1 MKIPEIAILLA
12 TYNGE
17 LYLAQQLDSIIN
29 QTNKDWLL
37 YVRDDGSIDSTVEIL
52 KKYEQKNSNIII
64 LNDSIKNRGAMNSF
78 IWLMENVNSEYYMFC
93 DQDDVWLPNKI
104 EVSYLELLKIQS
116 GNTLIPLLV
125 FTDLFIVDESLNVIS
140 SSMWEYTHLKRVM
153 DLKFLLI
160 GSFATGCT
168 MLFNNRAKLCA
179 LKYKNHALMHDSL
192 LALSTLVNRGEIKG
206 VSDSLIYYRQHGN
219 NTLGTS
225 KFNNSIISRF
235 TNIRK
240 VLRINYRYFRF
251 VHAITNISIFKFLL
265 LKMEAGY
272 KIRNVKC
279 VDNFLE

>member
-1 MKIPEIAILLA
+1 
-12 TYNGE
+12 
-17 LYLAQQLDSIIN
+17 
-29 QTNKDWLL
+29 
-37 YVRDDGSIDSTVEIL
+37 
-52 KKYEQKNSNIII
+52 
-64 LNDSIKNRGAMNSF
+64 
-78 IWLMENVNSEYYMFC
+78 
-93 DQDDVWLPNKI
+93 
-104 EVSYLELLKIQS
+104 
-116 GNTLIPLLV
+116 
-125 FTDLFIVDESLNVIS
+125 
-140 SSMWEYTHLKRVM
+140 MWEYTHLKRVM

>member
-1 MKIPEIAILLA
+1 MKISKIAILLA

-29 QTNKDWLL
+29 QTNKDWVL
-37 YVRDDGSIDSTVEIL
+37 YIRDDGSIDSTVEIL
-52 KKYEQKNSNIII
+52 KEYEQKNFNITI

-78 IWLMENVNSEYYMFC
+78 IWLMENVSSEYYMFC

-104 EVSYLELLKIQS
+104 EVSYFELLKIEN
-116 GNTLIPLLV
+116 GNTLIPSLV

-140 SSMWEYTHLKRVM
+140 DSMWEYTHLKRVH
-153 DLKFLLI
+153 DSKYLLI
-160 GSFATGCT
+160 SPFVTGCT
-168 MLFNNRAKLCA
+168 MLFNNSGKLGA

-206 VSDSLIYYRQHGN
+206 VPYSLIYYRQHGN

-235 TNIRK
+235 TDIRK
-240 VLRINYRYFRF
+240 VLQTNYRYFKF

-272 KIRNVKC
+272 KIRTVKC
-279 VDNFLE
+279 ADNFLE